1 MSKRKV
7 KVFVLISSPNLGY
20 SWLAMQYDLTG
31 ALSSLSFLGSNGGW
45 LVIPP
50 VAGRVGRVA
59 GTTGILYLTT
69 GIILYIIIVTFYSII
84 ILYYTGL
91 TAAHV
96 LLFLAMQ
103 AAVSSKKKLHSNDTI
118 EDNTNKTH
126 DTQKT

>member
-1 MSKRKV
+1 M
-7 KVFVLISSPNLGY
+7 
-20 SWLAMQYDLTG
+20 
-31 ALSSLSFLGSNGGW
+31 
-45 LVIPP
+45 IPP

-103 AAVSSKKKLHSNDTI
+103 AAASSKIKLQSNDAIVEKTS
-118 EDNTNKTH
+118 KTH